1 MSEPQQPTYLVSAYR
16 NPVAVRINGKANY
29 LNCNAFREFIEK
41 VIADGRNKI
50 VLDFDSCTGMDST
63 FLGILAGTAL
73 ELKQKSPP
81 GDLTLCHLSERN
93 NELIC
98 NLGLQILLNIGDN
111 VDAENKAAYDS
122 LKDEQVSDA
131 SKVLEAHENLAE
143 VNADNLTKF
152 QDVIAFLKNQVE
164 SGEDEHA

>member
-1 MSEPQQPTYLVSAYR
+1 M
-16 NPVAVRINGKANY
+16 
-29 LNCNAFREFIEK
+29 
-41 VIADGRNKI
+41 
-50 VLDFDSCTGMDST
+50 
-63 FLGILAGTAL
+63 
-73 ELKQKSPP
+73 
-81 GDLTLCHLSERN
+81 
-93 NELIC
+93 
-98 NLGLQILLNIGDN
+98 
-111 VDAENKAAYDS
+111 DAENKAAYDS